1 MCSLYNGVFYKIYCI
16 YRIFSF
22 FKFFKVFR
30 IFVLLLFLLF
40 FIFLSFP
47 SFILLI
53 FLFLIFF
60 FAQILPKNRLFY
72 GTDSHVNASPI
83 ATALKSRPNN
93 LVNTL
98 LSITRPTKK
107 PRCGEST
114 YFQQQIN
121 SSFPSLIQT
130 DGEAR
135 LSWK

>member
-1 MCSLYNGVFYKIYCI
+1 MGFFIRFTAFTEYFL
-16 YRIFSF
+16 F

-83 ATALKSRPNN
+83 ATALTSSSLGPTTS
-93 LVNTL
+93 LTL
-98 LSITRPTKK
+98 CYLLLDRQRSHGVVKVHI
-107 PRCGEST
+107 S
-114 YFQQQIN
+114 N
-121 SSFPSLIQT
+121 S
-130 DGEAR
+130 
-135 LSWK
+135 K